1 MQVAVMVDRNQDGKF
16 TCHPCTVSSGDGGLR
31 RIV

>member
-16 TCHPCTVSSGDGGLR
+16 TCHPCTVSSCIL
-31 RIV
+31 VMVV